1 MVGVFS
7 ATDMIRQI
15 DKESIRFFKD
25 LKEKYIGSILNMVDL
40 KDVNTAWFIVINMEN
55 DTNNEEYKISVH
67 ETIVLV
73 IIGAAFTTL
82 FIKILFF

>member
-1 MVGVFS
+1 MS
-7 ATDMIRQI
+7 T
-15 DKESIRFFKD
+15 
-25 LKEKYIGSILNMVDL
+25 EK
-40 KDVNTAWFIVINMEN
+40 

-73 IIGAAFTTL
+73 VIGTAFLTL

>member
-1 MVGVFS
+1 
-7 ATDMIRQI
+7 
-15 DKESIRFFKD
+15 
-25 LKEKYIGSILNMVDL
+25 
-40 KDVNTAWFIVINMEN
+40 MEN